1 MRSLTIVAVSAVLF
15 ACATGAPAAVVGVA
29 GATRAAKDCPVTH
42 CPKGAFLNGYACF
55 VKRCIGVMGA
65 VSPTATC
72 LRCDAGRPNPSGAY
86 PMTDRHSA
94 SAAERLSR

>member
-55 VKRCIGVMGA
+55 VKRCIGVMC
-65 VSPTATC
+65 PKF
-72 LRCDAGRPNPSGAY
+72 AGVCPAGTHLGQQNPSDCCKDACVRDCRR
-86 PMTDRHSA
+86 PLQTTD
-94 SAAERLSR
+94 